1 MSTDTELLFEQL
13 SAGATGELTDALEE
27 AGHAAVCRTLLKVHP
42 TACTTTF
49 PRFGPARAELIQA
62 VCAAECAAQPK
73 PKKKQAYKARDL
85 WPALLE
91 DPDDV
96 ELISTMTPEDT
107 LPPGLEARARAATD
121 TLFNSC
127 LTPCGHDGMCV
138 TAPPGDPV
146 DSRTQFTARMGKCSP
161 GHLTSHQLEND
172 ALRAESMV
180 ARYKNSRASL
190 LLFLQQ
196 HLTLGPSVVTALA
209 VAPWFSGDDDRIRT
223 AVLWV
228 HWVNLCN
235 SVRLDTLDAFDN
247 SSFVASWR
255 AVLAR
260 FKQAVRSAAE
270 TRKNELSTARLQEL
284 RSAAL
289 PKLQVVDLQ
298 SFLKSMR
305 PSPVGVRA
313 TESWGVGPT
322 KYFSTN

>member
-1 MSTDTELLFEQL
+1 MTADTELLFE
-13 SAGATGELTDALEE
+13 ELTTSDTGGLTGALVE
-27 AGHAAVCRTLLKVHP
+27 AGHSAVCHTLLKHHP
-42 TACTTTF
+42 AECTVTA
-49 PRFGPARAELIQA
+49 PMFGLVRAGLIQA
-62 VCAAECAAQPK
+62 VCSAECAAQQK

-91 DPDDV
+91 DPADV
-96 ELISTMTPEDT
+96 ELISTTTPEDT
-107 LPPGLEARARAATD
+107 LPPALEARARNATD
-121 TLFNSC
+121 KLFNSC
-127 LTPCGHDGMCV
+127 MTPCGQDGMCT
-138 TAPPGDPV
+138 TAPPGNPV
-146 DSRTQFTARMGKCSP
+146 DSKTQFTARMGKCAP

-180 ARYKNSRASL
+180 ARYKTSRASL

-196 HLTLGPSVVTALA
+196 HLALGPSVITALA

-247 SSFVASWR
+247 TSFVASWR

-270 TRKNELSTARLQEL
+270 TRQTALSTARLQGP

-289 PKLQVVDLQ
+289 PKLQVVDLR
-298 SFLKSMR
+298 SFLKSMQPHPAVVR
-305 PSPVGVRA
+305 SP
-313 TESWGVGPT
+313 ESWAVGPE
-322 KYFSTN
+322 KHASR